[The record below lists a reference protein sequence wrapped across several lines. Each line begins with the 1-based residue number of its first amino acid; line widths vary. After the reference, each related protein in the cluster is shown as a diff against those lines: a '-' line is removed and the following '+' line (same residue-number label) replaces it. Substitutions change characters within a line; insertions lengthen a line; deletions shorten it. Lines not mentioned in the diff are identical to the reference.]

1 MARLRRAG
9 AEEGLST
16 RQRILCPDRSVGWES
31 GGGGKTNPWRKKNA
45 KWKNAKSQNEPGTDF
60 RLDNYCTS
68 TIYLK

>member
-31 GGGGKTNPWRKKNA
+31 GGGKKRTLGEKKTQSGRMLRVRMSPA
-45 KWKNAKSQNEPGTDF
+45 QTFG
-60 RLDNYCTS
+60 S
-68 TIYLK
+68 TITVLAQYT